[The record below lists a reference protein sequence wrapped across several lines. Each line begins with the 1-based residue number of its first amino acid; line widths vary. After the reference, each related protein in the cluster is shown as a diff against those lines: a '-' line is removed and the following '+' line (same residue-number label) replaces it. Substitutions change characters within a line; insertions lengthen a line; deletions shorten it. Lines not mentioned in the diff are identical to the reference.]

1 MAIPAA
7 VPLVLLHGFALDQQ
21 IWEEV
26 SPLLDDMP
34 VHKPGFPGLSDTPM
48 LQDCT
53 MATLTDW
60 LIAWLDERQIQQC
73 VLAGHSMGGYV
84 VMEMLA
90 RAPHRL
96 KGVLLVHSHVY
107 GDTPEKRQDRNK
119 AIRFVEQHGTAVWV
133 REFLPPLFSDR
144 FLQAQPAITSRL
156 FQRYHTIPTNVI
168 TAYLAAMR
176 DRANRLEALQT
187 TLPVGFI
194 MGELDKHAPLDK
206 NLSQACLP
214 DRAGVYLMQQVA
226 HMGMYEQPQHM
237 AAHIR
242 DFYDWATSA

>member
-1 MAIPAA
+1 M
-7 VPLVLLHGFALDQQ
+7 VLLHGFALDQQ
-21 IWEEV
+21 IWEDV

-60 LIAWLDERQIQQC
+60 LIAWLDERQIRQC

-84 VMEMLA
+84 AMEMLA

-133 REFLPPLFSDR
+133 REFLPPLFSDH

-226 HMGMYEQPQHM
+226 HMGMYEQPQQM